1 MSEAELQ
8 ALVAADQRRRTISR
22 AMGRASK
29 LLAQKPKS
37 SRATTRKAKASLVL
51 DSFVAPAIAKA
62 LRQKWPDKSD
72 PELISMLQGK
82 GLL

>member
-1 MSEAELQ
+1 MSEAELE

-29 LLAQKPKS
+29 LLTSPTKS
-37 SRATTRKAKASLVL
+37 KAAKRKSKASIVL
-51 DSFVAPAIAKA
+51 ESYVAPTIAKS

-72 PELISMLQGK
+72 TELISMLQGK

>member
-37 SRATTRKAKASLVL
+37 SRTTRKVKASLVL